1 MAVIVT
7 KTFTTTCLGELK
19 DAINANV
26 IITTNLEQIVYTGG
40 ADTDFYFASALSGPE
55 DTELDSV
62 LAGWSCPPAPPTND
76 ENVDDANGPDSD
88 TVWTS
93 DKITTDFVNVSGD
106 SMTGALA
113 VDATVT
119 SDQLVIKHPSNVQQD
134 VTIDPNGLFGAPGFS
149 ISKGATGGGFMSLM
163 PNSETL
169 QWIAA
174 SPSAA
179 NGANRFFFDV
189 DNQGELYLN
198 VLGGAG
204 KFGAIIATNNAPM
217 YPAEDGNSDLGR
229 STERWNQVYGVDYYG
244 STLKLT
250 NGSGNIAT
258 VQAPAAVFTNYTLT
272 LPVNDGDSGQVLT
285 TDGNGVLSWTAKT
298 TAAVGIQGQW
308 EFDSATGAS
317 NPGAGNFRINNSNP
331 ALATALYIADENK
344 PGVDFSVIL
353 SAIDV
358 GDVIY
363 FQNEEDAGEG
373 ILATVSSV
381 TDNGTWFNFGITVQ
395 DSNGASFTDGKEFG
409 FIFALGVAD
418 TDTGI
423 TELTGDVTAGPG
435 DGAQSATIANDA
447 VSYAKMQNVVG
458 NNVLLGNNA
467 GAGGIVAELT
477 ATQVRSILNVGD
489 GADVSSAA
497 NITDNSIVR
506 GDGGA
511 KGVQDSDGTGLI
523 DWTIADNGQ
532 MIGNGDI
539 SGDYVLTVRNLNA
552 TSGDGFRVRAGEAL
566 GDIAFSI
573 EDSDGSFNIMQ
584 LEADQGHVT
593 FGKTYAQ
600 TLTDNGIVYGVDIQS
615 TGVAKDFNTQ
625 AGQYRIGGVPIPLA
639 KFNMFAD
646 QVDFPRGSDWA
657 VNNGAPASA
666 DSNNSG
672 FVVRRFDDTTPEAFG
687 FQTGAPENA
696 KEMIIITACRAE
708 TAPGS
713 TQTVKLQ
720 LHFRSIPDN
729 APPSSWTTV
738 NLTDVSIPTNENFQY
753 DVTSNTLAGWGLT
766 AGTAYQMQLSRNAG
780 DVGDTLS
787 GDMSMLGLTLEFR

>member
-1 MAVIVT
+1 
-7 KTFTTTCLGELK
+7 
-19 DAINANV
+19 
-26 IITTNLEQIVYTGG
+26 
-40 ADTDFYFASALSGPE
+40 
-55 DTELDSV
+55 
-62 LAGWSCPPAPPTND
+62 
-76 ENVDDANGPDSD
+76 
-88 TVWTS
+88 
-93 DKITTDFVNVSGD
+93 
-106 SMTGALA
+106 
-113 VDATVT
+113 
-119 SDQLVIKHPSNVQQD
+119 
-134 VTIDPNGLFGAPGFS
+134 
-149 ISKGATGGGFMSLM
+149 
-163 PNSETL
+163 
-169 QWIAA
+169 
-174 SPSAA
+174 
-179 NGANRFFFDV
+179 
-189 DNQGELYLN
+189 
-198 VLGGAG
+198 
-204 KFGAIIATNNAPM
+204 
-217 YPAEDGNSDLGR
+217 
-229 STERWNQVYGVDYYG
+229 
-244 STLKLT
+244 
-250 NGSGNIAT
+250 
-258 VQAPAAVFTNYTLT
+258 
-272 LPVNDGDSGQVLT
+272 
-285 TDGNGVLSWTAKT
+285 
-298 TAAVGIQGQW
+298 
-308 EFDSATGAS
+308 
-317 NPGAGNFRINNSNP
+317 
-331 ALATALYIADENK
+331 
-344 PGVDFSVIL
+344 
-353 SAIDV
+353 
-358 GDVIY
+358 
-363 FQNEEDAGEG
+363 
-373 ILATVSSV
+373 
-381 TDNGTWFNFGITVQ
+381 
-395 DSNGASFTDGKEFG
+395 
-409 FIFALGVAD
+409 
-418 TDTGI
+418 
-423 TELTGDVTAGPG
+423 
-435 DGAQSATIANDA
+435 
-447 VSYAKMQNVVG
+447 
-458 NNVLLGNNA
+458 
-467 GAGGIVAELT
+467 
-477 ATQVRSILNVGD
+477 
-489 GADVSSAA
+489 
-497 NITDNSIVR
+497 
-506 GDGGA
+506 
-511 KGVQDSDGTGLI
+511 
-523 DWTIADNGQ
+523 